1 MVTDAESISE
11 TEPRKGFIV
20 SSYLLFRVSA
30 MQNIMEFLLQEYFTL
45 ILVVVTVIVFLFSL
59 TKTKKETLKI
69 KAQPKAPV
77 PDSGLRKP
85 TVMPSDIKS
94 ESLEEESVPRFASD
108 DRRSG
113 KMSTPSS
120 AVSSLGPEAGGREA
134 DYEDAP
140 EMIGPPPTTGA
151 SQPFIERKASLI
163 YWERM
168 CLEEEFELFVSLHR
182 PEFKVSSP
190 EGASIHESETT
201 YKLPQ
206 TGHVRIIPVC
216 SGCNISPAYRDMK
229 VSELDNETRAEFKVL
244 PVKEG
249 EYDLDVEFQIV
260 NADGTLTPIGKETTK
275 VTVQKKP
282 IELDLKFMNISVSRR
297 VPAFFSMCGSF
308 FGLISF
314 VLARLGINLNE
325 EIVAWSLTIS
335 TGIAGAVILLLALL
349 LLVKGLK
356 PIMNEIDITF
366 G

>member
-1 MVTDAESISE
+1 
-11 TEPRKGFIV
+11 
-20 SSYLLFRVSA
+20 
-30 MQNIMEFLLQEYFTL
+30 MQTIMDFLLQDYLTL
-45 ILVVVTVIVFLFSL
+45 ILLILTVIVLLYAL

-69 KAQPKAPV
+69 KSLPKAPDV
-77 PDSGLRKP
+77 APDAGRKKR
-85 TVMPSDIKS
+85 TMMATPSDTK
-94 ESLEEESVPRFASD
+94 EEPLEESYPTRASE
-108 DRRSG
+108 DRRIEKLSSPSAAIESAG
-113 KMSTPSS
+113 PMTAGRGEAYDDEAELMGAPPIST
-120 AVSSLGPEAGGREA
+120 L
-134 DYEDAP
+134 
-140 EMIGPPPTTGA
+140 GA
-151 SQPFIERKASLI
+151 SQSLIERKASLI

-190 EGASIHESETT
+190 DGASIHESETT

-229 VSELDNETRAEFKVL
+229 VEELDNETRAEFKVL

-260 NADGTLTPIGKETTK
+260 NADGTLTSVGTETTK

-282 IELDLKFMNISVSRR
+282 IELDLRFMNISVSRR
-297 VPAFFSMCGSF
+297 VPAFFSMCGSL

-325 EIVAWSLTIS
+325 EIVAWSVTLGS
-335 TGIAGAVILLLALL
+335 GIAGAIILLLALM
-349 LLVKGLK
+349 LLVKGVK
-356 PIMNEIDITF
+356 PIMNEIDISF